1 MEVIIV
7 NYRLAYTKE
16 VVVKIPGLDRKEA
29 RKLLGKKAVWKDE
42 KGRVYVGKVT
52 GLHGRSGAIKV
63 KFRAPLPPKSL
74 GKPVVIE

>member
-1 MEVIIV
+1 MEGIIV

-16 VVVKIPGLDRKEA
+16 VVVKVPGLDKRGA
-29 RKLLGKKAVWKDE
+29 RKLIGRKAEWKDE

-52 GLHGRSGAIKV
+52 GLHGSSGAVKV

-74 GKPVVIE
+74 GKVVVIS